1 MSNLFNLCTSSANL
15 TRTDGLWM
23 VKVKGVI
30 TAKDI
35 RKFIVDAR
43 SSINFGNFLV
53 TDWREAV
60 CAFTNAEL
68 REPPCETFVDQGGGG
83 LKKYHFRFGASLGR
97 PDQLPLLH
105 EMANFH
111 VQVQGNVRRVFT
123 DHPECMRWST
133 KVSNF
138 LDKEDQ
144 DNRQAKLFI

>member
-1 MSNLFNLCTSSANL
+1 
-15 TRTDGLWM
+15 M
-23 VKVKGVI
+23 VAVKGVI

-35 RKFIVDAR
+35 RKFILDAR
-43 SSINFGNFLV
+43 SSIAHGNFLL

-68 REPPCETFVDQGGGG
+68 REPPYATFVDQGGGG
-83 LKKYHFRFGASLGR
+83 GAQKFHFGFGASLGR

-111 VQVQGNVRRVFT
+111 VQEQGNVRRVFT
-123 DHPECMRWST
+123 DHSECMKWST

-138 LDKEDQ
+138 LDKEDA
-144 DNRQAKLFI
+144 DNRQARLFI

>member
-1 MSNLFNLCTSSANL
+1 VG
-15 TRTDGLWM
+15 GL
-23 VKVKGVI
+23 VG
-30 TAKDI
+30 
-35 RKFIVDAR
+35 
-43 SSINFGNFLV
+43 GG
-53 TDWREAV
+53 
-60 CAFTNAEL
+60 
-68 REPPCETFVDQGGGG
+68 GGGG

-123 DHPECMRWST
+123 DHVECMKWST